1 MDLSWLECLCSPY
14 IQCIY
19 VQYIFSVN
27 ASDEVGT
34 PAIVTLVATLLV
46 YAHTPVTALL
56 VDKLFFAEQR
66 PLGGVAPPGEQR
78 LRPPRIELRAE
89 CRETQSRRP
98 LALAIAAALC

>member
-1 MDLSWLECLCSPY
+1 M
-14 IQCIY
+14 
-19 VQYIFSVN
+19 
-27 ASDEVGT
+27 
-34 PAIVTLVATLLV
+34 PAIVALVATLLV

-78 LRPPRIELRAE
+78 LRSPRIELRAE